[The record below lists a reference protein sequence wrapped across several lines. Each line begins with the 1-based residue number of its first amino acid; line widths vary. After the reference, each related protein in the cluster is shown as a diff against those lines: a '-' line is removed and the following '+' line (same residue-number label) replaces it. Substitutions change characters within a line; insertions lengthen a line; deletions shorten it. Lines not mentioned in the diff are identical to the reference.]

1 MSQPLNRRPSRRQNI
16 SSRTLGVEEILFAD
30 RAIDAVRF
38 INLNAA
44 QAIGLTVPQSFLVRG
59 QGDRIIDVRYWP

>member
-1 MSQPLNRRPSRRQNI
+1 MSQPLNRRPSRRHQNI
-16 SSRTLGVEEILFAD
+16 SSRTLGVEEILLAD

-44 QAIGLTVPQSFLVRG
+44 QTIGLTVPQSFLVRG
-59 QGDRIIDVRYWP
+59 QG